1 MSSIY
6 VYGISILVS
15 FCIGQLVG
23 FSARP
28 WPMPCASTRPL
39 QNSIWATT
47 RMVTRASRHRE
58 WPRDWEFLRA
68 LDLQLCS
75 MRFCFDF
82 KKGAHT
88 FLPTIK
94 CAWWKNRGAI
104 ATWTQQV
111 ETLANTNLWQQP
123 QTLMVDDN
131 PSVFISPSRIG
142 LHWQALAAALEV
154 NKTVKQVG
162 LSDANLNDEGRQVQL
177 RYLWG
182 RGAGATE
189 WSFLDLTS

>member
-123 QTLMVDDN
+123 KHWWWMITHPFSSVLPASAYTDRLLQLPLKSTRLSNRLVCQMPTLMMKDDRC
-131 PSVFISPSRIG
+131 SCGICGSWCWCYRVVLF
-142 LHWQALAAALEV
+142 
-154 NKTVKQVG
+154 
-162 LSDANLNDEGRQVQL
+162 
-177 RYLWG
+177 
-182 RGAGATE
+182 
-189 WSFLDLTS
+189 

>member
-1 MSSIY
+1 MVGSKNPCKTLSKCLYTYTVYSIF
-6 VYGISILVS
+6 VS

-88 FLPTIK
+88 FLP
-94 CAWWKNRGAI
+94 AI
-104 ATWTQQV
+104 CVMEESRSHRNLNTAGRDVCKYQPLTAT
-111 ETLANTNLWQQP
+111 

-131 PSVFISPSRIG
+131 YNPSIIISPSRID
-142 LHWQALAAALEV
+142 LH
-154 NKTVKQVG
+154 
-162 LSDANLNDEGRQVQL
+162 
-177 RYLWG
+177 
-182 RGAGATE
+182 
-189 WSFLDLTS
+189 